1 MGARVVVVD
10 DDVTLRIMLQRALQ
24 NEGFTVALISNGADV
39 RERLKLSVP
48 DMLVMNTVLPGLSGI
63 DVCQNVRSDPATRR
77 LPIILLVAGDDKNER
92 IAALN
97 AGADDCVEKPFGAG
111 ELVIRVKNLLRRVNP
126 MLLEHMIKVGD
137 IVLDREAHRVHR
149 QTKEVRLGPTEF
161 KLLEF
166 LMRTPGR
173 VYSRSELRLSL
184 WGDDSAV
191 GDRAVDVH
199 INRLRKGI
207 SLGKTDNVIR
217 TVRGS
222 GYALGDF

>member
-10 DDVTLRIMLQRALQ
+10 DDETLRAMLQRALE
-24 NEGFTVALISNGADV
+24 NEGFTVSLLSSGADV
-39 RERLKLSVP
+39 GERLRLTIP
-48 DMLVMNTVLPGLSGI
+48 DVLVLNTTLPGMSGI
-63 DVCQNVRSDPATRR
+63 EVCRRVRTDPATHR
-77 LPIILLVAGDDKNER
+77 LPIILLVAGDDGDER
-92 IAALN
+92 LAALS
-97 AGADDCVEKPFGAG
+97 AGADDCVMKPFNSA
-111 ELVIRVKNLLRRVNP
+111 ELVMRVKNLLRRVNP
-126 MLLEHMIKVGD
+126 TLLEHMIKVGD

-149 QTKEVRLGPTEF
+149 QKKEVRLGPTEF

-184 WGDDSAV
+184 WGDDATV
-191 GDRAVDVH
+191 DERAVDVH

-207 SLGKTDNVIR
+207 GLGKADNVIR
-217 TVRGS
+217 TVRGA

>member
-1 MGARVVVVD
+1 MGARVFVVD
-10 DDVTLRIMLQRALQ
+10 DDETLRVLLQRALEK
-24 NEGFTVALISNGADV
+24 EGFSTTLLAGGADV
-39 RERLKLSVP
+39 EQRLRISMP
-48 DMLVMNTVLPGLSGI
+48 DVLVMNALLPGVSGI
-63 DVCQNVRSDPATRR
+63 GVCRWLRSDPATRR
-77 LPIILLVAGDDKNER
+77 LPIILLVDGHDKDER

-137 IVLDREAHRVHR
+137 IVLDRQAHRVHR
-149 QTKEVRLGPTEF
+149 QKKEVKLGPTEF

-173 VYSRSELRLSL
+173 VYSRSELRISL
-184 WGDDSAV
+184 WGDDAAV

-207 SLGKTDNVIR
+207 SFGKTDNVIR

-222 GYALGDF
+222 GYAIGDF